1 MTEKPNSF
9 LGQRWVILLAK
20 DDYDNFD
27 EDEFRVVT
35 KAHGGYGDEPD
46 AYGFVLIESLTQD
59 SNYRPD
65 DILCI
70 TNALA
75 VHEEWSN
82 AIVIRE
88 EEVEDI
94 YNDLYPWPGSGGVLM
109 GDMLT
114 DMEKLN
120 FLVQY
125 FYIETKTLVEI
136 KDIMVK
142 KDKDGVFEPIED
154 KEELLFGDRLY
165 SAKFQN
171 KETTLWWQSIL
182 EESGL
187 YVVVLDESLDDK
199 NDDEDEDTETA
210 KYLDYP
216 WGSYDDYDYGDD
228 YYKRL

>member
-1 MTEKPNSF
+1 MTEKQNGF
-9 LGQRWVILLAK
+9 FGQRWVILLAK

-27 EDEFRVVT
+27 EEEFRVVAKT
-35 KAHGGYGDEPD
+35 HGGYGGDPE
-46 AYGFVLIESLTQD
+46 AYGFILIESLFQD
-59 SNYRPD
+59 SDYRPD

-82 AIVIRE
+82 AVIVRADE
-88 EEVEDI
+88 LEDI
-94 YNDLYPWPGSGGVLM
+94 YNDLYPWPGAGSVLL

-136 KDIMVK
+136 KDIMIK
-142 KDKDGVFEPIED
+142 KGKDDMPEPIED
-154 KEELLFGDRLY
+154 NEELLFGDRLY
-165 SAKFQN
+165 SASFGN
-171 KETTLWWQSIL
+171 KETTLWWQTIL

-187 YVVVLDESLDDK
+187 YIVVLDESLNEDD
-199 NDDEDEDTETA
+199 DDDDTETA

-216 WGSYDDYDYGDD
+216 WGSYDDYDYSDD